1 MFYLTK
7 DWIGWAV
14 AAAEWLSGCDL
25 TGKKSVGW
33 SRVSQWVQ
41 VSVLCG
47 MLPRAAE
54 EGGGRRREV
63 LEIIKPV
70 LQVVTSL
77 TSLPL
82 FLSFALQSRL
92 GSSAQLS
99 YGLMNYYME

>member
-1 MFYLTK
+1 M
-7 DWIGWAV
+7 
-14 AAAEWLSGCDL
+14 

-33 SRVSQWVQ
+33 SRLRQWVQ

-63 LEIIKPV
+63 LEISKPV

-77 TSLPL
+77 TSDLTPPLL
-82 FLSFALQSRL
+82 FLSFTLLTGWDHQL
-92 GSSAQLS
+92 SSAQLS
-99 YGLMNYYME
+99 YGLMNSFVE